1 MKKLV
6 TVTMLSLFAT
16 AIFAQH
22 SPRKRALSKTEL
34 QRYFDVCNLIT
45 DALPK
50 TFKNYE
56 AKVKDCN
63 DPNAFNLETNGKG
76 GYNTAVIGNN
86 QAAGFLPTYDISFS
100 NPNTDNLYKNIEANF
115 DYTKYMNNTDS
126 INFQE
131 ARLIKTNSCKNLK
144 IVLTYNTGYSDL
156 SEAYDASTTPEQLV
170 IPNSSFANLYKI
182 PYSKPIIEEDG
193 TAQHHSEVDE
203 WYTDRAVIT
212 FGVKPAIRTV
222 KGLEKQSYNVQ
233 YLTVPDDGKLILLDK
248 IKQIS
253 IFIYGSEQDIK
264 ELIKLIDWNKVYT
277 LIGK

>member
-1 MKKLV
+1 MKYLI
-6 TVTMLSLFAT
+6 SLFS
-16 AIFAQH
+16 ILSFSNFSFSQ
-22 SPRKRALSKTEL
+22 SQKRVLTQNEL
-34 QRYFDVCNLIT
+34 NHYFILCNLFKET
-45 DALPK
+45 LPK
-50 TFKNYE
+50 SFQNY
-56 AKVKDCN
+56 AVQFKDCN
-63 DPNAFNLETNGKG
+63 DPNAFNLETNEKG
-76 GYNTAVIGNN
+76 GYNTAVSGNN
-86 QAAGFLPTYDISFS
+86 QAAGFLPTYDISFY
-100 NPNTDNLYKNIEANF
+100 NPNTDNLYKNLEANF
-115 DYTKYMNNTDS
+115 DYTKYMNNSDS
-126 INFQE
+126 INCQE

-170 IPNSSFANLYKI
+170 IPNSSFANLYKM

-212 FGVKPAIRTV
+212 FGVKPTIRTV
-222 KGLEKQSYNVQ
+222 YGLEKQSYNIQ
-233 YLTVPDDGKLILLDK
+233 YVNISDDGKLILLDK